1 MAVRRML
8 TPSLAS
14 RRLSAVLALLVLTG
28 FGGSSPLPANLDAVS
43 GTQLKRHLSFL
54 ASAELGGRYT
64 LSAGNRIAA
73 RYLASQLEAFG
84 YRGAAADGSFFQKI
98 PFVTRTGGQDSTVTL
113 DGAPE
118 PFVHGEDF
126 ILRDPAATLPKLS
139 LKAELVFVGYGVA
152 HPRTNAYANVNVE
165 GRIVVCLASGTPS
178 ALAGEALPENWREQ
192 AAIEHG
198 ARAMLL
204 LPDEKL
210 AEGWTQAAAYARR
223 QSRPRVR
230 PKTATPTNA
239 PALPTFLLS
248 PAAAEATLS
257 GFGMTLKQIH
267 EAAKTGAELP
277 SVASSRQAAIHAVE
291 NEKVEYSQNVVG
303 ILDGGDAELKR
314 EYVVLSAH
322 YDHLPAQGETIF
334 PGADDDGSGTAATL
348 ELARVFAEGP
358 RPKRSI
364 LILFNTG
371 EEMGLLGSGYFAD
384 QEPLVPLE
392 AIVANFNIDMIG
404 RSRAADD
411 AQRENAALA
420 DRNGVFLIGPDKH
433 SSQLFELS
441 KQTNDETVQLRLDYT
456 YNDESHPLRL
466 FYRSDHWNFAKHGIP
481 IIFYFTGLHAD
492 YHRPTD
498 TVDKID
504 FEKMTRITKLIY
516 ATAWRTANRER
527 RFELDVWKRPKPAS
541 SSR

>member
-1 MAVRRML
+1 MKRSKIML
-8 TPSLAS
+8 AKPLAS
-14 RRLSAVLALLVLTG
+14 RCLAAALALLLLTG
-28 FGGSSPLPANLDAVS
+28 LGGSSPLPTNLDAIS

-84 YRGAAADGSFFQKI
+84 YRGAALDGSFFQRI
-98 PFVTRTGGQDSTVTL
+98 PFVTRTGGQDSTITL
-113 DGAPE
+113 DEAPR

-126 ILRDPAATLPKLS
+126 ILRDPAATLPNLS
-139 LKAELVFVGYGVA
+139 LKAALVFVGYGA
-152 HPRTNAYANVNVE
+152 SHPKTNAYANVNAAD
-165 GRIVVCLASGTPS
+165 RIVVCLASGAPGS
-178 ALAGEALPENWREQ
+178 LAGESLPENWREQ
-192 AAIEHG
+192 AALEHG
-198 ARAMLL
+198 ARALL
-204 LPDEKL
+204 LIPDEKL

-223 QSRPRVR
+223 QSRPRAR
-230 PKTATPTNA
+230 PKTAATADP
-239 PALPTFLLS
+239 PLLPTFLLS
-248 PAAAEATLS
+248 PEAAENALS
-257 GFGMTLKQIH
+257 GFGLTLKQVH
-267 EAAKTGAELP
+267 EAAKSGGALP
-277 SVASSRQAAIHAVE
+277 SVASSRQCAIRAVE

-334 PGADDDGSGTAATL
+334 PGADDDGSGTAAVL
-348 ELARVFAEGP
+348 ELARVFAEGL

-364 LILFNTG
+364 LVLFNTG
-371 EEMGLLGSGYFAD
+371 EEMGLLGSGYFTD

-392 AIVANFNIDMIG
+392 AIIANFNIDMIG

-411 AQRENAALA
+411 VQRENAALT
-420 DRNGVFLIGPDKH
+420 DRDSVFLIGPDKH
-433 SSQLFELS
+433 SRQLFELS
-441 KQTNDETVQLRLDYT
+441 KQTNDETVRLRLDYA
-456 YNDESHPLRL
+456 YNEESHPLRL

-516 ATAWRTANRER
+516 ATAWRAANRER
-527 RFELDVWKRPKPAS
+527 RFELDVWKRPGS
-541 SSR
+541 SQ